1 MLHEPLDHCC
11 TLIVNLR
18 GTCEACQQLFPEVH
32 AEAYSGA
39 FCHAGI
45 EAWLREEGSSAA
57 EQRHPIALAV
67 QDGDGAASLQSE
79 SMQPEWHLWR
89 AALHAL
95 AAIPQ
100 AQA

>member
-1 MLHEPLDHCC
+1 MKR
-11 TLIVNLR
+11 VNS
-18 GTCEACQQLFPEVH
+18 TFSEVH
-32 AEAYSGA
+32 AKAYSGA

-45 EAWLREEGSSAA
+45 EAWLREEASSAA
-57 EQRHPIALAV
+57 EQLHPNALTM
-67 QDGDGAASLQSE
+67 QDGDGDAALQSE

-95 AAIPQ
+95 DAIPQ